1 MKLFNLNQIRES
13 LLYLLRF
20 DLNKIS
26 GLKYFIEVS
35 ITTFIS
41 FNLLYVIWI
50 FFIIS
55 SETASGFNGSIMYVP
70 HAARVITICYFGVAA
85 IPALFAAHVFC
96 SYIIGGVYGFNTLGL
111 VDLLGTSFLSTICVL
126 IAVYVI
132 SGLGFKLRT
141 LPFNEFTKDS
151 IYLDLRNHKHIILVT
166 IFSSAVHA
174 FSLYIYNYLRAI
186 STNPE
191 MFIRFFVGDILGTLV
206 TIFTLSFMLFAFF
219 RER

>member
-1 MKLFNLNQIRES
+1 MNPVSE
-13 LLYLLRF
+13 
-20 DLNKIS
+20 
-26 GLKYFIEVS
+26 LKYFLEVS

-70 HAARVITICYFGVAA
+70 HAARVLTICYFGIAA
-85 IPALFAAHVFC
+85 IPALFASHVF
-96 SYIIGGVYGFNTLGL
+96 STLVIGGAYGLNNLPL
-111 VDLLGTSFLSTICVL
+111 IDLFGTSFLSTICVF
-126 IAVYVI
+126 IALYAMA
-132 SGLGFKLRT
+132 GLGFKIKT
-141 LPFNEFTKDS
+141 LPFYKFTKDS
-151 IYLDLRNHKHIILVT
+151 VYLDLRNHKHIIMVT
-166 IFSSAVHA
+166 VFSAAVHSL
-174 FSLYIYNYLRAI
+174 SLYVYNFLRAI
-186 STNPE
+186 SSNPE